1 MPKRILV
8 IEDDSGYQELMRFV
22 FSGYDLVV
30 CGTVKEATEKIK
42 AAPFD
47 LIISDINLGGPSGLD
62 FLEDWG
68 KEGQTEKVP
77 LILWSSQNDPDTRQ
91 KAVDLGAAG
100 FITKPFNTEAVRKLV
115 ETLLK

>member
-1 MPKRILV
+1 
-8 IEDDSGYQELMRFV
+8 MRFV

-47 LIISDINLGGPSGLD
+47 LIISDINLGGPSGID

-68 KEGQTEKVP
+68 KEGRRRRSR
-77 LILWSSQNDPDTRQ
+77 SSSGQPERP
-91 KAVDLGAAG
+91 GYPPEG
-100 FITKPFNTEAVRKLV
+100 R
-115 ETLLK
+115 